1 MSMAAELHEKWS
13 RDPNY
18 REAYDRLGPEFELSL
33 CLIEA
38 RTSPELTPAE
48 PARCPGS
55 GDE

>member
-13 RDPNY
+13 RDPDY

-48 PARCPGS
+48 LTRRIPR
-55 GDE
+55 